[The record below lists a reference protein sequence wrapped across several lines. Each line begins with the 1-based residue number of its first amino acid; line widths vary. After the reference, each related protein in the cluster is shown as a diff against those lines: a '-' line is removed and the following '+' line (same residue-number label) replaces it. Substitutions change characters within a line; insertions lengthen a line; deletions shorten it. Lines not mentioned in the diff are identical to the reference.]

1 MPNHHDNQTLINSIE
16 HLFYEMQMFVEL
28 TFTETQYSIHV
39 QFAILESWLIHLR
52 SIDDMLRGCGKGDD
66 ILISDFMPH
75 DIPRLIDEEL
85 RVRINK
91 EIAHITSQ
99 RKDYGPRKHW
109 DRAAIFRNAWPRI
122 ELMILLLDRW
132 LGNNDADSPWRLELV
147 ALRAR
152 GSRLLEMIESRC
164 GHSKLNNVSDPPVLV
179 PFVTYTVGYLTGSK
193 SGRND
198 GSTFS

>member
-1 MPNHHDNQTLINSIE
+1 MPNRHDNQTLINSIE
-16 HLFYEMQMFVEL
+16 HLFYEMQMFLEL
-28 TFTETQYSIHV
+28 TFTETHRSIHV

-52 SIDDMLRGCGKGDD
+52 SIDDMLRGCGKRDD
-66 ILISDFMPH
+66 ILISDFKPH
-75 DIPRLIDEEL
+75 EIPPLIDKEL
-85 RVRINK
+85 RMRINK

-109 DRAAIFRNAWPRI
+109 DRAAIFRNAWPGI

-132 LGNNDADSPWRLELV
+132 LGNNEADSPWRLELV
-147 ALRAR
+147 ALRAS

-164 GHSKLNNVSDPPVLV
+164 GHSKLNVVVDTPVLV
-179 PFVTYTVGYLTGSK
+179 PCVTYTVGYLPGSK

>member
-1 MPNHHDNQTLINSIE
+1 MSSAHNQVTLLNALE
-16 HLFYEMQMFVEL
+16 HLYYEIQMFVEL
-28 TFTETQYSIHV
+28 TVTETQYSIHV

-52 SIDDMLRGCGKGDD
+52 SIDDMLRDCRKGDD

-75 DIPRLIDEEL
+75 VIPRLIDEEL

-109 DRAAIFRNAWPRI
+109 DRAAIFRNAWPGI

-152 GSRLLEMIESRC
+152 GSELFARVESR
-164 GHSKLNNVSDPPVLV
+164 S
-179 PFVTYTVGYLTGSK
+179 GYGNMDANSAPQL
-193 SGRND
+193 
-198 GSTFS
+198 FCL